1 MLGEWK
7 KKGGIS
13 GTREELF
20 LHMREIEGRSPF
32 TFYVYMQRM
41 QKNTT
46 TQVCV
51 CKNVSKRVLHKL
63 KLLQ

>member
-1 MLGEWK
+1 MDEGHTIKDCWVEWK

-13 GTREELF
+13 GTREEL
-20 LHMREIEGRSPF
+20 LVHMRETEGRSPF

-46 TQVCV
+46 TQV
-51 CKNVSKRVLHKL
+51 
-63 KLLQ
+63 

>member
-1 MLGEWK
+1 ME

-13 GTREELF
+13 GTREELL

-51 CKNVSKRVLHKL
+51 
-63 KLLQ
+63 

>member
-1 MLGEWK
+1 ME

-13 GTREELF
+13 GTREEL
-20 LHMREIEGRSPF
+20 LVHMRETEGRSPF

-51 CKNVSKRVLHKL
+51 
-63 KLLQ
+63 